1 MPVTIGIGVPP
12 GQVSAA
18 EPSDNPRFDRSMEFD
33 SLDDRFVRFLLEEV
47 LPQVQAHRT
56 PDGAPLLLSSNPDD
70 RAIGGGSTG
79 AIGAFTAAW
88 NRPDA
93 FHRVF
98 SAIGTYVGMRGGE
111 QYSVLVRKTEP
122 KPIRIFMQDGVH
134 DEWDGGP
141 EMGDWWMSNLTL
153 SRALEF
159 AGYTVRHVWGSG
171 THDGSHAASVFPEA
185 MSWLWKDWPAPVR
198 AGRSG
203 NPVLKSIL
211 DAGEGWQ
218 AVTNLCALPN
228 ALASDPRGQVFSAG
242 GNGCLQAPNSPFF
255 TYGPDGRLYSA
266 AADGGISVTKGSGS
280 SEKAET
286 IARDLRIQMFTVRS
300 NGDIYAT
307 TAVSNGK
314 NEAWLIRKSRE
325 RVKLISELKAASG
338 IAFSPDGRWLFV
350 AQYGSRK
357 GLSFR
362 VLADGTLDAG
372 APFYD
377 FYVPPDADDSGASAI
392 SMDQAGRAYA
402 STRLGVQVF
411 DRNGRV
417 TAIIPLPGNVEAT
430 GVAFGGSDFRT
441 LYVLGGGKVFKR
453 RLLVA
458 GAPPWAEPIALPHWG
473 PS

>member
-1 MPVTIGIGVPP
+1 
-12 GQVSAA
+12 
-18 EPSDNPRFDRSMEFD
+18 
-33 SLDDRFVRFLLEEV
+33 
-47 LPQVQAHRT
+47 
-56 PDGAPLLLSSNPDD
+56 LSSNPDD

-111 QYSVLVRKTEP
+111 QYYVLVRKTEP

-141 EMGDWWMSNLTL
+141 EMGDWWMSNQTL

-159 AGYTVRHVWGSG
+159 GGYNVRHVWGVG
-171 THDGSHAASVFPEA
+171 THDARQAASVFPDA
-185 MSWLWKDWPAPVR
+185 MLWLWKDWPAPVR
-198 AGRSG
+198 SGRSG

-211 DAGEGWQ
+211 DPDENWQ
-218 AVTNLCALPN
+218 AVTNLCSLPN
-228 ALASDPRGQVFSAG
+228 ALASDRQGRIFYQN
-242 GNGCLQAPNSPFF
+242 GNGKDCLQAPSSTFF
-255 TYGPDGRLYSA
+255 AFGPEGSLYSA
-266 AADGGISVTKGSGS
+266 LANGGISISESGVS
-280 SEKAET
+280 AGKPTT
-286 IARDLRIQMFTVRS
+286 IARDLSIRMFTVRS

-307 TAVSNGK
+307 TTGSNGR
-314 NEAWLIRKSRE
+314 NEAWLIRRSGDRL
-325 RVKLISELKAASG
+325 RLSGDLRSASG
-338 IAFSPDGRWLFV
+338 VAFSPDDRWLFV
-350 AQYGSRK
+350 AQYESRK
-357 GLSFR
+357 GLSYR
-362 VLADGTLDAG
+362 VLPDGTLDSV

-377 FYVPPDADDSGASAI
+377 FYVPSDSDYSGASAI
-392 SMDQAGRAYA
+392 SMDQAGRAYVA
-402 STRLGVQVF
+402 TRFGIQVF

-430 GVAFGGSDFRT
+430 GIAFGDSDFRT

-453 RLLVA
+453 KLQAV
-458 GAPPWAEPIALPHWG
+458 GAPPWGAPITLPHWG